1 MKVHA
6 EVLQAELARLEDGC
20 YRWGL
25 GGKGGTEAGK
35 SSRFRRERLDEEG
48 VKTMGIAGCF

>member
-35 SSRFRRERLDEEG
+35 SSRFRRERPDEEG